1 MGRRPV
7 ARHILFGF
15 GLALS
20 ALAGYFAYAQ
30 LPQFLDLM
38 TPGILGQDVVLMF
51 RDNPFMTAAGYASL
65 GGISVFILVF
75 ISLTIWDSVAIAK
88 VRRELEALRD
98 RQLDGQAPTT
108 DDLVTAFAEAPE
120 FSAHAAAFA
129 ATLESVADEDEAG
142 KDAAFLL
149 RSSVPPY
156 VFLGPRTL
164 VERNLYLWFF
174 RSLPILLVGIGLFAL
189 AGTVIVDLHGL
200 MDGRTIVGEAQL
212 RLLAA
217 TGTGLIALTMAGFSA
232 FLIAILTRIAL
243 GARVAQA
250 NRITDLLSVLFPGGA
265 EARHLADVALAS
277 RTSAR
282 DLLTS
287 ITKLGNKIHL
297 DITKQAQKVLQATEA
312 ESDALATKFG
322 QAVESTLS
330 KPIAKLTIATKTL
343 TQDQGDRVRKLL
355 DAVLATFVAELEKS
369 FGGQTREIQNLL
381 KSTVATVEKADKT
394 FGQVLKG
401 LGTHSKEQLATL
413 AGQFEKALQILREG
427 EAEQFNQLSAD
438 LASYTENLRDQV
450 DSHSHRFE
458 ILLEE
463 TLKESSEIAKTV
475 LTQSASDIARTAESF
490 DALHAGLQNMMTL
503 AMPILSQVID
513 NQESLLTSLESD
525 ASASKSIG
533 RASSEMS
540 AAAQASRET
549 VERFIT
555 LAERMREV
563 SNTLRAAVSGGRLEV
578 PGRPGT
584 PKGSRRL
591 SQAVQELRNVARETA
606 EDLPQLGED

>member
-1 MGRRPV
+1 MV
-7 ARHILFGF
+7 RHLLFGI

-30 LPQFLDLM
+30 LPQFIDLM

-51 RDNPFMTAAGYASL
+51 RDNPFMAAAGYASL

-75 ISLTIWDSVAIAK
+75 VSLTIWDSVAIVK
-88 VRRELEALRD
+88 VRRELEGLRD

-129 ATLESVADEDEAG
+129 ATLESVADEDEAEEG
-142 KDAAFLL
+142 ATFLL
-149 RSSVPPY
+149 RSSVPPH
-156 VFLGPRTL
+156 VFLGQHAL

-174 RSLPILLVGIGLFAL
+174 RSLPILLVGIGAFAL

-200 MDGRTIVGEAQL
+200 MDGRTTVGEAQL

-217 TGTGLIALTMAGFSA
+217 TRTGLIALTMAGFSA

-265 EARHLADVALAS
+265 EARQLADVALAS
-277 RTSAR
+277 RTSAQ
-282 DLLTS
+282 DLSAS
-287 ITKLGNKIHL
+287 IAKLGNKIHQ

-312 ESDALATKFG
+312 ESDALATKLG
-322 QAVESTLS
+322 QAVEATLS
-330 KPIAKLTIATKTL
+330 KPIAKLTSATKTL
-343 TQDQGDRVRKLL
+343 TQDQSDRVKKLL

-369 FGGQTREIQNLL
+369 FGGQTREIQKLL
-381 KSTVATVEKADKT
+381 KSSVTTVEKAEKT
-394 FGQVLKG
+394 FGQVIKD
-401 LGTHSKEQLATL
+401 LGTHSKEQLAAL
-413 AGQFEKALQILREG
+413 AGQIEKTLQDLREG
-427 EAEQFNQLSAD
+427 EAEQFNQLSAE

-458 ILLEE
+458 TLLEE
-463 TLKESSEIAKTV
+463 MLKESSEIAKTV

-490 DALHAGLQNMMTL
+490 DTLHAGLQNMMTL
-503 AMPILSQVID
+503 AMPILNQVIG
-513 NQESLLTSLESD
+513 NQESLLMSLESD

-563 SNTLRAAVSGGRLEV
+563 SNALRAAASGERLEM
-578 PGRPGT
+578 PARPGM
-584 PKGSRRL
+584 PRGSKRL
-591 SQAVQELRNVARETA
+591 SEAVQELRNVARETA
-606 EDLPQLGED
+606 EDLPQLGDD

>member
-7 ARHILFGF
+7 VRHILFGC

-30 LPQFLDLM
+30 LPQFIDLM
-38 TPGILGQDVVLMF
+38 TPGILGQEVILMF
-51 RDNPFMTAAGYASL
+51 RDNPFIAAAGYASL

-75 ISLTIWDSVAIAK
+75 VSLTIWDSVAILK
-88 VRRELEALRD
+88 VRRELEGLRD

-108 DDLVTAFAEAPE
+108 DDLVAAFAEAPE
-120 FSAHAAAFA
+120 FSARAAAFA
-129 ATLESVADEDEAG
+129 ATLESVADEDEAEEG
-142 KDAAFLL
+142 AAFLL

-156 VFLGPRTL
+156 VFLGQRAL

-174 RSLPILLVGIGLFAL
+174 RSLPTLLVGIGAFAL
-189 AGTVIVDLHGL
+189 AGAIIADLQGL
-200 MDGRTIVGEAQL
+200 MDGRVTIGEAQL

-217 TGTGLIALTMAGFSA
+217 TRTGLIAFAMAGFSA
-232 FLIAILTRIAL
+232 FLIAILMRIAL

-250 NRITDLLSVLFPGGA
+250 NRIPDLLSVIFPGGA

-277 RTSAR
+277 RTSAQ
-282 DLLTS
+282 DLSAS
-287 ITKLGNKIHL
+287 IAKLGNKIHL
-297 DITKQAQKVLQATEA
+297 DITRQAQKVLEATEA
-312 ESDALATKFG
+312 ESDALATKLG
-322 QAVESTLS
+322 EAVESTLS
-330 KPIAKLTIATKTL
+330 KPMAKLTSATKTL
-343 TQDQGDRVRKLL
+343 TQDQSNRVKQLL
-355 DAVLATFVAELEKS
+355 GAVLTTFVAELEKS
-369 FGGQTREIQNLL
+369 FGGQTKEIQKLL
-381 KSTVATVEKADKT
+381 KSSVATMEKAEKT
-394 FGQVLKG
+394 FGQTIKD
-401 LGTHSKEQLATL
+401 LGTHSKEQLAAL
-413 AGQFEKALQILREG
+413 AGQIEKALQVLREG
-427 EAEQFNQLSAD
+427 EAEQFNQLNAE

-450 DSHSHRFE
+450 DNHSHRFE
-458 ILLEE
+458 TLLEE

-490 DALHAGLQNMMTL
+490 DTLHAGLQNMMTL
-503 AMPILSQVID
+503 AMPILNQVID

-549 VERFIT
+549 VERFIA

-563 SNTLRAAVSGGRLEV
+563 SNALQAAASGERLEM
-578 PGRPGT
+578 PARTGM
-584 PKGSRRL
+584 PKASKQL
-591 SQAVQELRNVARETA
+591 SQAVRELRNVARETA
-606 EDLPQLGED
+606 EELPQLGDD